1 MNIKKIYNKNA
12 REKALLEEAYSKV
25 HLINEYDPQQYS
37 DNDDISDIIKLIIIA
52 VAKTPPG
59 GAVDAHDGIEALYK
73 KVADLLRPEY
83 EDLRKGEADRVPG
96 SSGAVEEWVNQTAQE
111 LTSIVDYFQDD
122 IGEQLQGRVEDYID
136 TSYLI
141 GLATGAAHQYDE
153 RDPTGQDE
161 DAEGVS
167 HPELKKAIEDFKQE
181 LSFRSIARHDSQ
193 GADSNINELKAI
205 VDEIKGIRDI
215 SDERKADVIKD
226 LQDIAKTRRDVLG
239 EIDFEF
245 VFGGITVELT

>member
-37 DNDDISDIIKLIIIA
+37 DNDDISDIIQLIITA
-52 VAKTPPG
+52 VANTPPG
-59 GAVDAHDGIEALYK
+59 GAVETHDEIEALYSK
-73 KVADLLRPEY
+73 AADLLRPEY

-122 IGEQLQGRVEDYID
+122 IGEQLQGRVADYID
-136 TSYLI
+136 TSYII